1 MTLATEVTTR
11 IPNSRLVQLT
21 NQGDRS
27 AGSVNSTVLA
37 AAATDAEAEF
47 YQLVGVLFDS
57 TVAAHVTSGVWGCL
71 YYLESYAA
79 GESPAT
85 ELLRKRWHLGCARL
99 AKSLGADQPL
109 LPQTLSPLEYD
120 EDVPTRRPDNDRQ
133 AWGDVILD
141 SGYGRDPR
149 SNRG

>member
-1 MTLATEVTTR
+1 MTLVAAVTTR

-27 AGSVNSTVLA
+27 ASTVDSTILA
-37 AAATDAEAEF
+37 AAAADAEAEF

-57 TVAAHVTSGVWGCL
+57 TVPAHLTSGVWGCL

-79 GESPAT
+79 GETAAT
-85 ELLRKRWHLGCARL
+85 ESLRKRWQMGCTRL
-99 AKSLGADQPL
+99 AKSLGADRPL
-109 LPQTLSPLEYD
+109 IPQTLSPLEYD
-120 EDVPTRRPDNDRQ
+120 EDATTRRPDNDRQ

-141 SGYGRDPR
+141 VDYGRDPR